1 MCHNFKI
8 QWKQPLMGETKVVTC
23 PFIWL
28 QVGRVLV
35 CRPSTAVAV
44 SWCVCHI
51 NSHKLYL
58 PFSGPEQEAKA
69 AHWSCQQC
77 CAFYIITM
85 FIGFLFSQWQKG
97 HLPTATLQRSSKISC
112 ETCRGNGSKLPDGP
126 HRAPVKEDAALAVS
140 YTSPTKKNLKPAFS
154 CFLGN
159 LFLKVSN
166 MVESWTWKCLQ
177 FF

>member
-97 HLPTATLQRSSKISC
+97 HLPTATLQRSFKISC
-112 ETCRGNGSKLPDGP
+112 ETCRGTDQS
-126 HRAPVKEDAALAVS
+126 
-140 YTSPTKKNLKPAFS
+140 SPTAPTGPQLKKMQRSLCPTQVQLKKTLNLHFLAFWAIY
-154 CFLGN
+154 F
-159 LFLKVSN
+159 
-166 MVESWTWKCLQ
+166 
-177 FF
+177 